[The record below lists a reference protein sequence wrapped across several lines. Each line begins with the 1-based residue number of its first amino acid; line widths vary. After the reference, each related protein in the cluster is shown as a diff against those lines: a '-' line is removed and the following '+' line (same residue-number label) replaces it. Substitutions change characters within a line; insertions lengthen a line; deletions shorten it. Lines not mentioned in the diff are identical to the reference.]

1 MLHTITIND
10 TQLQIN
16 NKLAKQEQQAILKDF
31 EKDFGFSLKDLP
43 SLDLPLNEYCNQLP
57 QDHEIIEALCW
68 IELSKEN
75 PHWYCET
82 DAFDRFID

>member
-75 PHWYCET
+75 PHWDCEP
-82 DAFDRFID
+82 DAFARFID